1 MDLTRPLFIFE
12 MANNHMG
19 DVGHGIRIVREFHE
33 VARDFPQFRFSIK
46 LQHRDA
52 TFFHPDFTG
61 RMDLKYIKRFQET
74 KLDREDFKRL
84 KDSIQEHGFVSMCT
98 PWDEPS
104 VDLMDELG
112 FDIIKIASC
121 SFTDWPLLER
131 AVKSKKPLIASTAAA
146 SLADIDAVVAFFSHR
161 NLSFAIMH
169 CVGEYPCAREHLEL
183 NQISFLQKR
192 YAGIPVGFSTHEAP
206 DMLESI
212 PIAIGLGVALFEK
225 HVAVPTDQYAV
236 NAYSA
241 TPAQARRWLE
251 VASDSY
257 AMCGVKDRR
266 REIFE
271 REIIDIEPLFRGV
284 YAAKPLKKGQQIS
297 ADDLF
302 CAMPNVPGQLVSR
315 QLSKY
320 IEFHALQDFE
330 KNEPLMMGALL
341 VKDLRARVKEI
352 CHRLRTILKSHQI
365 ALPSNVEIE
374 ISHHY
379 GIDRFEEFGAILIHV
394 INRVYSK
401 ILVVMLPGQAYPRH
415 HHNEKDETYH
425 LLHGDLAVE
434 SDGVESRLIAG
445 DVLSIGRGSP
455 HSFRTE
461 GGAVIEEVATTYI
474 HGDSVYEDSAIGS
487 NASRKTHL
495 KFWPDWLKD

>member
-1 MDLTRPLFIFE
+1 MDLERPLFIFE

-19 DVGHGIRIVREFHE
+19 DIEHGIRIVQEFKE
-33 VARDFPQFRFSIK
+33 VVSDFPEFQFSIK

-52 TFFHPDFTG
+52 SFFHPDYAG
-61 RMDLKYIKRFQET
+61 RMDYKYIKRFQET
-74 KLDREDFKRL
+74 KLEKEDFKRL
-84 KDSIQEHGFVSMCT
+84 KDCIQDNGFVSMCT

-131 AVKSKKPLIASTAAA
+131 AVKSGKPLIASTAAA

-161 NLSFAIMH
+161 NCHFAIMH
-169 CVGEYPCAREHLEL
+169 CVGEYPCQREHLEL
-183 NQISFLQKR
+183 NQIGFLRKR
-192 YAGIPVGFSTHEAP
+192 YTGVPIGFSTHEDP
-206 DMLESI
+206 DNLHSI
-212 PIAIGLGVALFEK
+212 PIAIGLGATLFEK
-225 HVAVPTDQYAV
+225 HVAVPTEKYAA

-251 VASDSY
+251 AAVDSY
-257 AMCGVKDRR
+257 TMCGVKNGR

-271 REIIDIEPLFRGV
+271 REIIDIEPLFRGAF
-284 YAAKPLKKGQQIS
+284 AAKPIKKGQKIS
-297 ADDLF
+297 TDDLF
-302 CAMPNVPGQLVSR
+302 CAMPNTPGQLVAR

-320 IEFHALQDFE
+320 IEFHALCDFE
-330 KNEPLMMGALL
+330 KNAPLMLDRLL
-341 VKDLRARVKEI
+341 VKDLRARVREI
-352 CHRLRTILKSHQI
+352 CQRLRAVLKGHQI

-379 GIDRFEEFGAILIHV
+379 GIDRFEEVGAILIHV

-401 ILVVMLPGQAYPRH
+401 ILVVMLPGQSYPRH
-415 HHNEKDETYH
+415 RHEKKDETYH
-425 LLHGDLAVE
+425 LLHGDLIVE
-434 SDGVESRLIAG
+434 SDGIETRLKAG
-445 DVLSIGRGSP
+445 DVLSISRTTP
-455 HSFRTE
+455 HSFRSE

-474 HGDSVYEDSAIGS
+474 HGDSVYEDPAIGG
-487 NASRKTHL
+487 NASRKTLL